1 MTDYLAQRQ
10 AAGLGTDRNELNA
23 KFDAL
28 ARHFGIEWL
37 AAEGDNPLQILWKRR
52 DALATNELLNFG
64 DAVEGFGSVDPAW
77 LKRQVAQV
85 KTGDEGNRSGAILE
99 LLGLNTF
106 LAAGAKVVPSSGSN
120 PGYDGVVELP
130 GPSSLLVSIKNHG
143 MTSHEKFFRRHAK
156 ELDDQFEAW
165 MTTNGKSGE
174 LRISSKHAL
183 DTTAWTKLKQDVRSI
198 LAGQLDGSAR
208 SYQVQGEW
216 HIVLKAISAEFE
228 PLSRRNS
235 SSIFFIMAPAHKNE
249 QNKFVEA
256 LRKGCA
262 NIVKHTKDLPND
274 ACRVLFVRLCA
285 SASIKNCTDW
295 ARDYFHAYPNEKV
308 GLIILYQAV
317 VVNAPTQTSLSHYIL
332 PILGPQFQSW
342 SRPGQGVQ
350 RRLPN
355 LTVLVG
361 VVIGQPSRKVIQ
373 ADGTQIPLDNV
384 YTYQRGDIYR
394 FYKLEG
400 TGLEANLS
408 NPAPGI
414 MIHAEIESPDGSSSV
429 MKMIASEANE
439 LLLLP

>member
-10 AAGLGTDRNELNA
+10 TVGLSSDHNELNA

-28 ARHFGIEWL
+28 ARHFDIAWL
-37 AAEGDNPLQILWKRR
+37 AVEGDNPLQILWKRR

-64 DAVEGFGSVDPAW
+64 DAVEGFELVDPAW
-77 LKRQVAQV
+77 LKRQVEHV
-85 KTGDEGNRSGAILE
+85 KGGDEGNRSGAIFE

-106 LAAGAKVVPSSGSN
+106 LAAGAKVSPSPGSN

-143 MTSHEKFFRRHAK
+143 VTSHEKFFRMNAK
-156 ELDDQFEAW
+156 ELDGQFHSW

-183 DTTAWTKLKQDVRSI
+183 DATAWTKLKQDVRSI

-216 HIVLKAISAEFE
+216 HIVLKAISAEFK
-228 PLSRRNS
+228 PLSRHNS
-235 SSIFFIMAPAHKNE
+235 SSIIFIMAPAHKNE
-249 QNKFVEA
+249 QKKFVED

-262 NIVKHTKDLPND
+262 NIVKNTNSLPDD

-285 SASIKNCTDW
+285 SASIKHCTDW
-295 ARDYFHAYPNEKV
+295 ARDYFQDYPNEKV
-308 GLIILYQAV
+308 GLIMLYQAA
-317 VVNAPTQTSLSHYIL
+317 VVNAPTQTSMSHYIL
-332 PILGPQFQSW
+332 PIMGPQFQSW
-342 SRPGQGVQ
+342 SQPAQGTL

-355 LTVLVG
+355 MTVLVG
-361 VVIGQPSRKVIQ
+361 VIIDQPSGKVIQ
-373 ADGTQIPLDNV
+373 ADDTQTPLDNI

-394 FYKLEG
+394 SYKLEG
-400 TGLEANLS
+400 SGLEANLS

-414 MIHAEIESPDGSSSV
+414 MIHAEIEFEDGSSSV
-429 MKMIASEANE
+429 MKMIASENSE